1 MSLIKLSIS
10 FLAVAALLSACSQ
23 PDQAQCACLRQA
35 QKVNR
40 LSEVIWSATA
50 SHQDTILLKQALEK
64 KESICKKLV
73 QSTPDALQQL
83 KEACPQ

>member
-10 FLAVAALLSACSQ
+10 FLATAALLSACSQ
-23 PDQAQCACLRQA
+23 PDTTQCACLKQA

-50 SHQDTILLKQALEK
+50 THQDTILLKQALEK
-64 KESICKKLV
+64 KESVCKKLV
-73 QSTPDALQQL
+73 QSAPDALQQL
-83 KEACPQ
+83 KEVCPQ